1 MNDRP
6 TDEVNGI
13 LNANRYRESA
23 QQILEQ
29 HTSLKALQVDR
40 KNELLSSFYYR
51 NEIFKQIS

>member
-13 LNANRYRESA
+13 LNADRYRESS

-40 KNELLSSFYYR
+40 KINYRVALIIEISF
-51 NEIFKQIS
+51 